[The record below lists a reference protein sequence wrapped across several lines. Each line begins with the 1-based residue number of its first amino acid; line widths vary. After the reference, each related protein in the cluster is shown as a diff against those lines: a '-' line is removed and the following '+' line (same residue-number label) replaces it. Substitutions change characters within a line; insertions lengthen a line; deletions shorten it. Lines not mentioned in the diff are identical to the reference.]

1 MERKNAWL
9 KYDEAEKK
17 ACMDYC
23 EGYRKYLS
31 ASKTE
36 RESVAEAVKVIE
48 AHGYRNLKDIVAAGE
63 TLKAGDKVI
72 VSGLLKL
79 RPGMSVVAE

>member
-17 ACMDYC
+17 ACMNYC
-23 EGYRKYLS
+23 EGYRQYLS

-36 RESVAEAVKVIE
+36 RESVAEA
-48 AHGYRNLKDIVAAGE
+48 L
-63 TLKAGDKVI
+63 
-72 VSGLLKL
+72 
-79 RPGMSVVAE
+79 AEI